1 MPVSFVYIKQLG
13 DTEETLLKPIKELK
27 GLTNKS
33 RTAGGRQAKEEG
45 SLEPKRQGFQ
55 SFFQLSEL
63 GSAWLAGLESG
74 VPQLQMSR
82 SCNKGKKA
90 PPWDLGDGCIHTQGW
105 RLTRG
110 LEELPAQH
118 GWTPHA
124 APGCSRHDSGSWG
137 SPLTSTR
144 ALQSAAHVNAGIPDS
159 DSGPNLTK
167 SYLTG
172 LLQVLKK
179 IQR

>member
-1 MPVSFVYIKQLG
+1 MPVSFVYRKQLG

-45 SLEPKRQGFQ
+45 GLEPKRQGFQ

-82 SCNKGKKA
+82 SCNKEEA
-90 PPWDLGDGCIHTQGW
+90 PLGPGGQVHPHA
-105 RLTRG
+105 G
-110 LEELPAQH
+110 LEAHQWAGGATCPARLDP
-118 GWTPHA
+118 TC
-124 APGCSRHDSGSWG
+124 CSR
-137 SPLTSTR
+137 
-144 ALQSAAHVNAGIPDS
+144 LQP
-159 DSGPNLTK
+159 P
-167 SYLTG
+167 
-172 LLQVLKK
+172 
-179 IQR
+179 